1 MSADTPPGRWLRVLA
16 HPERVRILRYL
27 LAHEEAAASDLA
39 RLWDT
44 NLSALSYHFRAL
56 EAVGA
61 IECRRRSQQR
71 GALKRHFG
79 LRDRE
84 AVSAALRLTDAPRP
98 TTRSTKTR
106 SGSGER
112 QVAALHTVDT
122 WVERLRR
129 RRAQLGLSLAEV
141 GRRSGIDVATLRRV
155 EQRGSDPRTSVLIA
169 YAEAT
174 GYPLVELFGDGADM
188 SLGTGSPEACP

>member
-1 MSADTPPGRWLRVLA
+1 MLA
-16 HPERVRILRYL
+16 HTERVRILSYL

-61 IECRRRSQQR
+61 IECLRRSQQR

-79 LRDRE
+79 LRDRD
-84 AVSAALRLTDAPRP
+84 AVSAALRLADARPP
-98 TTRSTKTR
+98 TTRRTKAR
-106 SGSGER
+106 SGSGE
-112 QVAALHTVDT
+112 QQASALRTVDT
-122 WVERLRR
+122 WVERLRD
-129 RRAQLGLSLAEV
+129 RRAQLGLSLAEI
-141 GRRSGIDVATLRRV
+141 GRRSGIDAATLGRA

-174 GYPLVELFGDGADM
+174 GYPLAELFGDAADK
-188 SLGTGSPEACP
+188 SLGTCSTEARP